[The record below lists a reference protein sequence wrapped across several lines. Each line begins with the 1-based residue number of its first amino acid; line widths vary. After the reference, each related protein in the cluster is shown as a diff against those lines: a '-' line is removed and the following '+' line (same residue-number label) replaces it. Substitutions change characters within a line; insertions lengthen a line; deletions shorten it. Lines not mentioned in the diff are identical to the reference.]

1 LWAAAAT
8 ANQAGDGVVALAAS
22 QCLGPLL
29 AEIDDPYLHAVSR
42 LAMAWAAT
50 IVPDSDGAFRQAS
63 ASLEEL
69 RSQDEPY
76 WTAAALV
83 TVGFYELAAGRYD

>member
-1 LWAAAAT
+1 
-8 ANQAGDGVVALAAS
+8 
-22 QCLGPLL
+22 
-29 AEIDDPYLHAVSR
+29 
-42 LAMAWAAT
+42 MAWAAT